1 MLVALFWVAM
11 ALAVVSCI
19 GAFAE
24 RDTVLMVGAGVF
36 LTLALGAAVAA

>member
-11 ALAVVSCI
+11 AFAAVSCI

-24 RDTVLMVGAGVF
+24 KDTVLMVGAGVF
-36 LTLALGAAVAA
+36 LTIALGAAVAA

>member
-24 RDTVLMVGAGVF
+24 KDTVLMVGAGIF
-36 LTLALGAAVAA
+36 LTIALGAGVAA